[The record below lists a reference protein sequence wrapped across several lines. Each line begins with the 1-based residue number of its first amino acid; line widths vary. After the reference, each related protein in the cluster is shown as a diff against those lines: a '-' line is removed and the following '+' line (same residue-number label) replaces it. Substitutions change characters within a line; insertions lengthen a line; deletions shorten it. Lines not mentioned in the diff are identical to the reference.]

1 MIALSRYPSAS
12 WASDNVEHSDS
23 DGPGFTIRR
32 QARQTDRPNRVHKS
46 YGLVVLL
53 QLLPTPPRDDAVTF
67 RYRPESAYLK
77 RTHTSRIKQTC
88 KRTVLSLRD
97 LTILDRP
104 PCCGNLGHK
113 MPRPQLAMCNRASVT
128 HPTHTIDHPVAA
140 RPAHAGRA
148 TLPWIKSQPQ
158 SCRRS

>member
-88 KRTVLSLRD
+88 KRTIVCLRHP
-97 LTILDRP
+97 TTRW
-104 PCCGNLGHK
+104 LGHP
-113 MPRPQLAMCNRASVT
+113 MDRQQQSNAAAGFRVRRQIHCWASQEYEWYAG
-128 HPTHTIDHPVAA
+128 AA
-140 RPAHAGRA
+140 LVIPYVSALVG
-148 TLPWIKSQPQ
+148 
-158 SCRRS
+158 C

>member
-88 KRTVLSLRD
+88 KRTILSLRD
-97 LTILDRP
+97 PPMLDGP
-104 PCCGNLGHK
+104 PCVPGE
-113 MPRPQLAMCNRASVT
+113 
-128 HPTHTIDHPVAA
+128 
-140 RPAHAGRA
+140 RA
-148 TLPWIKSQPQ
+148 TLEPDRIPKGSPKGLPFFRGLPVESASGF
-158 SCRRS
+158 SCLIGWTTLRRR